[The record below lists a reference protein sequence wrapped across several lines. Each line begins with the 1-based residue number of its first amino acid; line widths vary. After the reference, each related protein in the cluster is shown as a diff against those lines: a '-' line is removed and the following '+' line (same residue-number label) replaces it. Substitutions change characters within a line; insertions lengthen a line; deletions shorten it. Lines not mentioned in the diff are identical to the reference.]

1 MLNHYHDDVK
11 DGKVDPDQ
19 VCIASLC
26 SPPGSWK
33 HSAVSRLFESSEMR
47 MKSCRT
53 LSPRQMSEHVGPAAT
68 TSALYLVV
76 SSLGSDSNV

>member
-1 MLNHYHDDVK
+1 MLNHWHDVVK
-11 DGKVDPDQ
+11 SGKAHPDQ

-26 SPPGSWK
+26 SPPGSGK
-33 HSAVSRLFESSEMR
+33 HSAISALFESSEMR
-47 MKSCRT
+47 KKSCRT